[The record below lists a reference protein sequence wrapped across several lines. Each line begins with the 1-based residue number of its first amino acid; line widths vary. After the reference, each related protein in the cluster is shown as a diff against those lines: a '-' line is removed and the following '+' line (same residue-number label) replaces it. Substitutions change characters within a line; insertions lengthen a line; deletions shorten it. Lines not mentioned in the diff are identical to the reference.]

1 MPLTPGEAD
10 RLLLFTQAELARAR
24 RARGLLLNVPE
35 SVALIADAICEWARD
50 GVTLEEVRQRARTV
64 LSVQDV
70 LPNVPDVVE
79 QIRVEARFDD
89 GMRLV
94 VVSDPFGA
102 GRTSAN
108 EPAQGL
114 QDDRPFVCAELSLTN
129 HAATPIGISSHIH
142 LAEVNPR
149 LRLDRAAAFGMRPAL
164 ATGDVLWIEPGQE
177 INLPVTPIAGERVNV
192 GNTGLVDGPLDSPQ
206 VRERALAN
214 LRSCGYLDIVDGAQ
228 ANDLTAAEQAVA
240 AVMRMRNVTD
250 E

>member
-24 RARGLLLNVPE
+24 RARGLLMNVPE

-50 GVTLEEVRQRARTV
+50 GVTLDEVRQRARTI
-64 LSVQDV
+64 LSTQDV
-70 LPNVPDVVE
+70 LPNVPDVVD

-94 VVSDPFGA
+94 VVADPFGM
-102 GRTSAN
+102 GRSSGN
-108 EPAQGL
+108 EAEHGL
-114 QDDRPFVCAELSLTN
+114 QEDRPTASAELSLTN

-164 ATGDVLWIEPGQE
+164 ATGDVLWIEPGQV
-177 INLPVTPIAGERVNV
+177 INLPVTPIAGARVMV
-192 GNTGLVDGPLDSPQ
+192 GNTGLVDGPLDNPQ
-206 VRERALAN
+206 VRERALAS
-214 LRSCGYLDIVDGAQ
+214 LRACGYLDIVDGDQ
-228 ANDLTAAEQAVA
+228 ANDLASAEQAVA
-240 AVMRMRNVTD
+240 MVMRMRNVSD